1 MTETALCDIRFRDR
15 YLVCLFLSFEHY
27 CLEFVSDFDIRISN
41 LNNLYHRSLQSQFIS
56 MGAIFLFERRIP

>member
-27 CLEFVSDFDIRISN
+27 CFEFVSDFDIRPA
-41 LNNLYHRSLQSQFIS
+41 LARLYW
-56 MGAIFLFERRIP
+56 A